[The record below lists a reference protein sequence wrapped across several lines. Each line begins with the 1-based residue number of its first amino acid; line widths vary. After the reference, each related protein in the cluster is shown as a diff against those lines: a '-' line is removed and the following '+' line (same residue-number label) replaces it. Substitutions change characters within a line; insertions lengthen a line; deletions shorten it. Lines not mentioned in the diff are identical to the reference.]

1 MEKVTKNLLK
11 SIVKECLVEILSEGI
26 GASST
31 QPLIE
36 QSKKTNKNRR
46 QARRNLSE
54 TSSAKPESK
63 KRARNEER
71 VVNTASS
78 ITDDPILRDMLVDT
92 ARTTLPNQLNA
103 DRSTPN
109 VTQTIA
115 GRPGADKAAVL
126 AESANPEDLF
136 GEEAAGKWASLAF
149 GG

>member
-1 MEKVTKNLLK
+1 MNKAKKQTKTEGRLEEICQKLVQQSLK
-11 SIVKECLVEILSEGI
+11 
-26 GASST
+26 
-31 QPLIE
+31 
-36 QSKKTNKNRR
+36 
-46 QARRNLSE
+46 ARREQE
-54 TSSAKPESK
+54 T
-63 KRARNEER
+63 